1 MVSHERNVHG
11 VRQYVRS
18 KMPRLRWTPDL
29 HQCFVHAIQAL
40 GGQEKATPKLVLR
53 LMDVKWL
60 TISHVKSHLQV
71 AISFIFRQKTK
82 TKISYP
88 GPICCRV
95 CNRSCRLISL
105 FLVPQMYRSMRNPP
119 DLIGEDGSVPRLGN
133 RPRTDV
139 FYMPPIPTKRAGIEY
154 PQQCGQG
161 MREPVRNSYRDDDHM
176 QTIAEKRG
184 ILMEEKEERCVL
196 KQHIQ
201 EYISDP
207 TVLEPDYFR
216 DEDHDEIRI
225 CKFEETTNEIDG
237 CELSLS
243 LCLPPR
249 HTCQMSQV
257 SSTESET
264 SEAAISSSNRLKD
277 SSQPILNFQQLHRLN
292 LNLSIGL
299 CNS

>member
-60 TISHVKSHLQV
+60 TISHVKSHLQ
-71 AISFIFRQKTK
+71 
-82 TKISYP
+82 
-88 GPICCRV
+88 
-95 CNRSCRLISL
+95 
-105 FLVPQMYRSMRNPP
+105 MYRSMRNPS

-139 FYMPPIPTKRAGIEY
+139 FYMSPIPTKRAGIEY
-154 PQQCGQG
+154 PQQCSQG

-184 ILMEEKEERCVL
+184 ILMEEKEESCVL

-243 LCLPPR
+243 LCLPR

-257 SSTESET
+257 SSTGSET
-264 SEAAISSSNRLKD
+264 SEAAISSFNRLKD